1 MSDKPHGL
9 PLPEP
14 PDDILCCHGRQIH
27 CRECAVEYWRE
38 IQPKQCVAEERPQQ
52 EETTAN
58 QLIEEYRVET
68 GHLTAYWQSAERR
81 AVAAEQK
88 LQALKELPRW
98 STWGT
103 QFGIEEGLD
112 VRGPWVKA
120 SDRDAI
126 LEDTNE

>member
-1 MSDKPHGL
+1 MSAYKY
-9 PLPEP
+9 
-14 PDDILCCHGRQIH
+14 QIEELEAD
-27 CRECAVEYWRE
+27 CERLR
-38 IQPKQCVAEERPQQ
+38 AEKV
-52 EETTAN
+52 TAN

-68 GHLTAYWQSAERR
+68 GHLTAYWQSAELR

-112 VRGPWVKA
+112 VRGSWVKA
-120 SDRDAI
+120 SDLDAI
-126 LEDTNE
+126 LKQDQP